1 MSCRIMFIST
11 CAVKIRILSFFVLCL
26 HAAKE
31 SWVSLNVEIDSVLFV
46 FSPLF
51 LASKQHDGNEVLLDN
66 SKIISWLKL
75 SFLNS

>member
-1 MSCRIMFIST
+1 
-11 CAVKIRILSFFVLCL
+11 L

-31 SWVSLNVEIDSVLFV
+31 SWVSLNVEIDFVLFV
-46 FSPLF
+46 FFPLF